1 MVPLAP
7 RAVPNHPRP
16 WFARDPTSIHSVAVT
31 CGAHSPIPS
40 SHLPRWRPGCYDNVD
55 GISGRLSACCL
66 FRYLA
71 PEVVLL
77 TSFLAAST
85 TNQPTGHVRSCGVVG
100 QAASARGLV
109 ASAPLTPCH
118 IVANFRNS
126 LLEIWIG

>member
-1 MVPLAP
+1 
-7 RAVPNHPRP
+7 
-16 WFARDPTSIHSVAVT
+16 
-31 CGAHSPIPS
+31 
-40 SHLPRWRPGCYDNVD
+40 
-55 GISGRLSACCL
+55 
-66 FRYLA
+66 LA
-71 PEVVLL
+71 PEMVLL

-85 TNQPTGHVRSCGVVG
+85 TYQPIGHVRSCGVIVG